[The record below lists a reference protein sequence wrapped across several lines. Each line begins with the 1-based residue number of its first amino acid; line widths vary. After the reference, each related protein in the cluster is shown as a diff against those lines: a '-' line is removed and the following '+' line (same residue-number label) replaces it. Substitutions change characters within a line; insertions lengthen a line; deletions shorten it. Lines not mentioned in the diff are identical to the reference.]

1 MKQLKITAFF
11 ICLFIMAS
19 VIAGNSQ
26 TVRKDANG
34 NYYAVKM
41 AKDSTGGAETGKT
54 FTATDGTKYP
64 VMMSKNG
71 KLYVIRQSK
80 NGTTYKQYLKLEN

>member
-1 MKQLKITAFF
+1 MKQLKITSFF
-11 ICLFIMAS
+11 ICLLLMGLA
-19 VIAGNSQ
+19 IAGNSQ
-26 TVRKDANG
+26 TVKKDANG

-41 AKDSTGGAETGKT
+41 AKDSTGGTETGKT
-54 FTATDGTKYP
+54 FTATDGTKFP

-80 NGTTYKQYLKLEN
+80 TGTTYKQYLKLEN

>member
-1 MKQLKITAFF
+1 MKQLKIISFF
-11 ICLFIMAS
+11 ICLFIMGL

-26 TVRKDANG
+26 TVKKDANG

-41 AKDSTGGAETGKT
+41 TKDSTGGTETGKT

-64 VMMSKNG
+64 VMMSKGG
-71 KLYVIRQSK
+71 KLYVVRTSK
-80 NGTTYKQYLKLEN
+80 AGTQYKQYLKLEN